1 MNEYFKECAK
11 PTPDQAK
18 LAEIL
23 GRATVETANEAA
35 ISARIR
41 AISDSL
47 Q

>member
-1 MNEYFKECAK
+1 MRKAHAGSGEAV
-11 PTPDQAK
+11 
-18 LAEIL
+18 EIL